1 MRGICSNS
9 LSLSSGVLLCVV
21 LAWGGPKAI
30 ADILVSDDFSAVGSG
45 TGWQGGSV
53 YGTNSLLIDGK
64 LQFGDTGAR
73 RFETPID
80 LNVLGRVY
88 VAMDYAQIT
97 PGDGTSWGGLT
108 MYEADN
114 AEAFFLGNP
123 WLGGGPG
130 NYGIGSGGM
139 NDLDSGVPITPA
151 GRRLTAEIT
160 HFGTDIRFRLWDE
173 GNTDLNA
180 PTAEHTVA
188 AADSSIDAPWAFLA
202 FRADG
207 NTTNTVD
214 NLVIATSALDV
225 NLTSSVVFNVDRS
238 TGQLTIDASSS
249 QAGIVGYTIESPLGT
264 LSPGGWTSVAG
275 NYDTSSGGNGSVDD
289 TPWAVDQADNYILR
303 ETALDPQSVDGAT
316 IGGSTINLGAAV
328 ASSPYFD
335 LRATALLSDGTT
347 LEAIV
352 QYSGQHVLGDLSG
365 DGSVDLADWA
375 IFKAN
380 GGSVH
385 SGMSRVESY
394 LLGDLNGD
402 LEHDLTDFHLF
413 QQAFDNANGAGAFH
427 AALSGTAVP
436 EPGTLVLAGLLM
448 VGAGASRFGKR
459 LRGLCLVAVAS
470 MLGAG
475 NAHAV
480 IFVED
485 TFSFEGSGSGWKEN
499 DVWGILSGGTANTNN
514 GGSAMRLLEQPIEP
528 WQEDKI
534 YIALDFKAQNGMH
547 WGGLSF
553 FTKDGSPDS
562 GGDFAPETLFIG
574 KPSPIDAY
582 GVDLKNG
589 SDTPPVENVILPV
602 NGMGELPLPVNGEF
616 RRMILEIDFDDDL
629 QEPYA
634 DTYSLWIDNYD
645 RNAPQWSVTIET
657 SKISQWSALRIARGS
672 NENQIEIDN
681 LVITNEID
689 VAFGRALELV
699 VDTTTGSVSIHN
711 DNTYAIDIDSY
722 TIRSAGNSLNVGATG
737 GDYNGDGTVD
747 AADYTVWRNNLGAP
761 EGTLPNDPNGGV
773 IGSAQYATW
782 KANFGS
788 SGGGEGGWAAL
799 AEQDLAGFPAGSGN
813 GLGWEMAGDPS
824 SSRVSEYYLLGNST
838 LAAGMSVGLGEAYL
852 TSVDAQDLEFIY
864 QVNGEQRTGRVT
876 YIASGALLSTT
887 AAVPEPSTVLLLAGC
902 MTLLGLG
909 YRYRQSL

>member
-1 MRGICSNS
+1 M
-9 LSLSSGVLLCVV
+9 
-21 LAWGGPKAI
+21 AWGCPKAS
-30 ADILVSDDFSAVGSG
+30 AEILVSDDFSAVGSG

-53 YGTNSLLIDGK
+53 YGTNSQLIDGK

-80 LNVLGRVY
+80 LSVVGRVY
-88 VAMDYAQIT
+88 VAMDYAQLT
-97 PGDGTSWGGLT
+97 PGDGTAWGGLT
-108 MYEADN
+108 MYEPDN
-114 AEAFFLGNP
+114 AEAFFFGNP

-139 NDLDSGVPITPA
+139 PDLDSGVPITPA

-160 HFGTDIRFRLWDE
+160 HYGADIRFRMWDE

-180 PTAEHTVA
+180 PTAEHTLPA
-188 AADSSIDAPWAFLA
+188 ANSAIDAPWAFLA

-214 NLVIATSALDV
+214 NFVIATSALDV

-249 QAGIVGYTIESPLGT
+249 QAGVVGYTLESSLGT
-264 LSPGGWTSVAG
+264 LSPAGWTSIAG

-289 TPWAVDQADNYILR
+289 SPWAVDQANNFILM
-303 ETALDPQSVDGAT
+303 ETALDPLSVDGTT
-316 IGGSTINLGAAV
+316 IGGSAINLGAAV

-335 LRATALLSDGTT
+335 LRATALLNDGTT

-352 QYSGQHVLGDLSG
+352 QYSGQHTLGDLSG
-365 DGSVDLADWA
+365 DGTVDLADWA

-380 GGSVH
+380 GGSVN
-385 SGMSRVESY
+385 SSMTRVESY

-402 LEHDLTDFHLF
+402 FEHDLTDFHLF
-413 QQAFDNANGAGAFH
+413 QQAFDNANGAGAFQ

-436 EPGTLVLAGLLM
+436 EPGAFVLAGLLVAG
-448 VGAGASRFGKR
+448 VGVSRFGKR
-459 LRGLCLVAVAS
+459 LQGLLLVAV
-470 MLGAG
+470 MTFLGAG

-480 IFVED
+480 IFAED
-485 TFSFEGSGSGWKEN
+485 TFSFEGSGSGWKDN

-514 GGSAMRLLEQPIEP
+514 GASALRILEQPIEP
-528 WQEDKI
+528 WRNDKI
-534 YIALDFKAQNGMH
+534 YIAFDFKAQNGMH

-553 FTKDGSPDS
+553 FTFDGIES
-562 GGDFAPETLFIG
+562 GGQLEPETLFIG
-574 KPSPIDAY
+574 KPSPIDTY
-582 GVDLKNG
+582 GIDLKNG
-589 SDTPPVENVILPV
+589 SAEPPIENVVLPIT
-602 NGMGELPLPVNGEF
+602 GMGAPPLPINGEF
-616 RRMILEIDFDDDL
+616 RRIIVEIDFDDDAN
-629 QEPYA
+629 EPFN
-634 DTYSLWIDNYD
+634 DTYSLWVDNYD
-645 RNAPQWSVTIET
+645 RNTPQWSITID
-657 SKISQWSALRIARGS
+657 SSPISQWSAIRFARGS
-672 NENQIEIDN
+672 NENQMEIDN
-681 LVITNEID
+681 LVITDEID
-689 VAFGRALELV
+689 VAFGRPLELMV
-699 VDTTTGSVSIHN
+699 NTTTGSVSIHN
-711 DNTYAIDIDSY
+711 DNTYAIDLDSY
-722 TIRSAGNSLNVGATG
+722 TIRSAGNSLNVGAAG

-747 AADYTVWRNNLGAP
+747 AADYTVWRNNVGAP

-773 IGSAQYATW
+773 IGSAQYETW

-799 AEQDLAGFPAGSGN
+799 AEQGLAGFPAGSGD

-824 SSRVSEYYLLGNST
+824 SARVSEYFLLGHST
-838 LAAGMSVGLGEAYL
+838 LAGGASIGLGDAYL
-852 TSVDAQDLEFIY
+852 TSVDGQDLEFIY

-876 YIASGALLSTT
+876 YIANGALLSST
-887 AAVPEPSTVLLLAGC
+887 AAVPEPSTVLLLTGC
-902 MTLLGLG
+902 MTVLGLG